1 MEHLPPIGWADV
13 ATKADIDNL
22 RVATKAD
29 IENLRVTIEN
39 LRLTTSTDID
49 NLRLTTSNDIA
60 NLRLTTSTDIENL
73 RVATQADFA
82 SLGDKVDRSA
92 AEIRAEIAIQ
102 LKESQRWTVTAM
114 LGSTALLSTVLGVM
128 IAVT

>member
-1 MEHLPPIGWADV
+1 MGRRRHEGRPRQPPRRHEADLE
-13 ATKADIDNL
+13 NL

-29 IENLRVTIEN
+29 LENLRVVIE
-39 LRLTTSTDID
+39 
-49 NLRLTTSNDIA
+49 

-73 RVATQADFA
+73 RVATHADFA
-82 SLGDKVDRSA
+82 ALGDKVDRSA